1 MHTDAPAG
9 AMVDQGT
16 MQVSVPLGTH
26 IMVPINVKV
35 PTTGTRGYL
44 ILTSSKGSVQTFRED
59 AEFFTLL

>member
-1 MHTDAPAG
+1 
-9 AMVDQGT
+9 
-16 MQVSVPLGTH
+16 
-26 IMVPINVKV
+26 VPINVKV